1 MVRFLHTADWQLGA
15 KLSLLGDRAHQARE
29 TRFASVG
36 RIIELAREQDV
47 DFILVAG
54 DLFEDH
60 AVGNNTVNRAVDMLA
75 RSSAPVYVLPGNHDP
90 LVAGGIWDRE
100 VWRSRPDHIQ
110 LLDEPRPVQAGD
122 ALLLPCPLTQKRSRL
137 DPTEWLASGE
147 QGSDDMVRVGV
158 AHGALDVLGRDVN
171 FPIAG
176 DRAYDARL
184 DYLALGDWH
193 SVYHH
198 DSRTHYSGTHEPTS
212 FDERDPGKVLI
223 AELSG
228 PGAEPSVTEHRVGRL
243 RWESRQISI
252 EELTDIDDV
261 VQAVSSIDEPEH
273 AVLRLK
279 LTGSADLAIQ
289 AEVDR
294 LNDRLSDTVFHMEV
308 DATALLPEATTDVVL
323 RGLPEGPV
331 LKAGEDLMKLLQDRI
346 PDGVGRQYADTDR
359 RVVSRAVQLLYRVAR
374 EVGAQ

>member
-29 TRFASVG
+29 IRFASVG

-47 DFILVAG
+47 DFIVIAG

-60 AVGNNTVNRAVDMLA
+60 AVGNNTVNRAVDLMA

-90 LVAGGIWDRE
+90 LVPGGIWDRE

-110 LLDEPRPVQAGD
+110 LLEEPRPVQAGE

-137 DPTEWLASGE
+137 DPTGWLAS
-147 QGSDDMVRVGV
+147 
-158 AHGALDVLGRDVN
+158 RDVN
-171 FPIAG
+171 FPIRG
-176 DRAYDARL
+176 DRAQSAGL

-198 DSRTHYSGTHEPTS
+198 DARTHYSGTHEPTS

-223 AELSG
+223 VELSG
-228 PGAEPSVTEHRVGRL
+228 PGAEPTLNEHRVGCL
-243 RWESRQISI
+243 RWESRQVSV
-252 EELTDIDDV
+252 EELADID
-261 VQAVSSIDEPEH
+261 AVLQTLNSMDEPEH
-273 AVLRLK
+273 TVLRLEV
-279 LTGSADLAIQ
+279 TGSADLAIR

-294 LNDRLSDTVFHMEV
+294 LGDRLSNTVFHVEV
-308 DATALLPEATTDVVL
+308 DATTLLPEVTTDEVL

-359 RVVSRAVQLLYRVAR
+359 RVVSRAVQMLYRVAR